1 MSDSSNIDKVLI
13 LLVGDSKEF
22 LYRAAHSPFYRDIYT
37 VTKRKWRIEAD
48 STCVDVVIDN
58 KEIELTIQIYNS
70 KFLEKLK
77 NLECESPSA
86 VVYVLNPNF
95 KDEIK
100 NVEKHWV
107 KNVDELFPNVIKV
120 VLKCEDYNDVI
131 DEEELKKFAEKIG
144 TSYYKLDPY
153 SFAKPFDD
161 FYANIVINIFKK
173 RKNPEAKIIWPI
185 IKTNV
190 DFLTGKEIDESKEEL
205 QPKLE
210 EEPKTNEQNE
220 EEKDKIEEEL
230 KIIEQNE
237 EEKDKIEEDLKIIE
251 QNEEEKDKSEEE
263 LKKTEQ
269 NEEKKDKSEEE
280 LKITEQNEEENN
292 KSEEE
297 LKKTEQNE
305 EENNKSEEELKKI
318 EQNEGQNN
326 KIEQEQKNPEQ
337 NEGQKDKSNEEKN
350 DKSKEE
356 QKVNGKNEEK
366 NNKSGSTEENGEK
379 ADGKKCCLVY

>member
-1 MSDSSNIDKVLI
+1 MSDSSNLDKILI

-22 LYRAAHSPFYRDIYT
+22 LYRAAHTPFYLSKFYN
-37 VTKRKWRIEAD
+37 VTKQKWRKDED
-48 STCVDVVIDN
+48 STCVDVEIDK

-86 VVYVLNPNF
+86 VVYVINPCF

-100 NVEKHWV
+100 KVEKNWV
-107 KNVDELFPNVIKV
+107 EKVDQKFPNVIKV
-120 VLKCEDYNDVI
+120 VLKCEDYKDVI

-190 DFLTGKEIDESKEEL
+190 DFLTGKEIDELKEEL

-230 KIIEQNE
+230 KN
-237 EEKDKIEEDLKIIE
+237 
-251 QNEEEKDKSEEE
+251 
-263 LKKTEQ
+263 T
-269 NEEKKDKSEEE
+269 
-280 LKITEQNEEENN
+280 
-292 KSEEE
+292 
-297 LKKTEQNE
+297 
-305 EENNKSEEELKKI
+305 

-326 KIEQEQKNPEQ
+326 KIEQEQKNPEQNEEENNKIEEELKNPEQNEEEKDKSEEELKITEQ